1 MGFFDIF
8 KRKNKKTEI
17 KTKTS
22 QTFINEI
29 NLGILGKFKS
39 NQIDTA
45 LIIED
50 LNHKKIEP
58 NLQSQQAKSIVKN
71 WKELIENNSQYII
84 NYFLSHDIINFG
96 LDENFDN
103 WIFGEDT
110 DLDETEKDKLR
121 EQYQTEINE
130 QINTYLNKENPKDI
144 KELYQKYFK
153 HLDYDKFISTIKLE
167 YLHMD
172 SDSFSIQLSDKNFI
186 LFCSAYESFDNELDG
201 LDWHNF

>member
-8 KRKNKKTEI
+8 KRKTKKTEI
-17 KTKTS
+17 KKETS
-22 QTFINEI
+22 QILTTEI
-29 NLGILGKFKS
+29 SLGILGKFKPS
-39 NQIDTA
+39 QIDTA

-50 LNHKKIEP
+50 LNYKKIEP
-58 NLQSQQAKSIVKN
+58 SLQSQQAKSIAKN

-84 NYFLSHDIINFG
+84 NYFLSHDIISYG

-103 WIFGEDT
+103 WIFGENNDFS
-110 DLDETEKDKLR
+110 EAEKDKLR
-121 EQYQTEINE
+121 EQYQTEINK
-130 QINTYLNKENPKDI
+130 QINVYLNKENPKDI
-144 KELYQKYFK
+144 KELYQKYFT
-153 HLDYDKFISTIKLE
+153 HLNYDNFISTIKLE

-186 LFCSAYESFDNELDG
+186 LFCSAYESFDNELNG